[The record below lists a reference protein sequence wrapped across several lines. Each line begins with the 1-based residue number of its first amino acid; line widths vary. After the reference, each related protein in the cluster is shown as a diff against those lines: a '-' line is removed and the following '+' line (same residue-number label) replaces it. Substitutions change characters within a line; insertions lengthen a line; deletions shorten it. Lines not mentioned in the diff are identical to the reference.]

1 MPLFLLFDFIIL
13 LLIRFFVKIFIT
25 IFGWATDIFFGKLP
39 EKNRLWFYL
48 MIVLSFIWIYCLL
61 AKAFP
66 IMFYIFKDYVP
77 ENSLTSIFKRIL
89 YILCVVAIP
98 PGVGAL
104 GAFIKGIDKSNK
116 KRFYEWLLKGYRYS
130 LVLGCSMAVILVCT
144 PVIRIKRILKREI
157 SKSMNM
163 KVAGNGN
170 IYVMN
175 EISKALMKSGIKTVK
190 KVPSKVYSLPTKMI
204 NGIVKDLFDYVSDR
218 EFYVSGENISIY
230 INSADIMLEG
240 KKELVEKVQTA
251 IVKGFVV
258 NNIYLTNDDKSR
270 KIEREINSIWLKWTA
285 EEISSEEAAVRLI
298 KLTNQSFEEDMSYDE
313 RALLSV
319 QLNEVQNEILI
330 KRQKDLG
337 ISK

>member
-1 MPLFLLFDFIIL
+1 MENIL
-13 LLIRFFVKIFIT
+13 EGLNDKQKEAVKYCDGPLLILAGAGSGKTRTLTYKIAYMLDQNMLKSWEILAIT
-25 IFGWATDIFFGKLP
+25 FT
-39 EKNRLWFYL
+39 N
-48 MIVLSFIWIYCLL
+48 
-61 AKAFP
+61 KAAREMKER
-66 IMFYIFKDYVP
+66 II
-77 ENSLTSIFKRIL
+77 SLIGEEQASNMWLGTFHSI
-89 YILCVVAIP
+89 CV
-98 PGVGAL
+98 
-104 GAFIKGIDKSNK
+104 
-116 KRFYEWLLKGYRYS
+116 
-130 LVLGCSMAVILVCT
+130 
-144 PVIRIKRILKREI
+144 RILKREI

-218 EFYVSGENISIY
+218 EFYVSGEDISIY